1 MTPHLDP
8 TKKSTQRLSKSTWLP
23 PLFIPHPG
31 AHNHAR
37 AINSIINYQIMLL
50 NPRLSLIKAKNIGS
64 DTAHRLH
71 FSRVCLPFWKV
82 IFLKL
87 FFKYFWIY
95 LLLKNINQQK
105 ILFDHFLIKKKFNLV
120 FIKIFFFYFERK
132 TFSGSCEKFRNII
145 LFADYIKFGPQTFN
159 CYIYIYIYIFFVLNI
174 CFSISSIRI

>member
-1 MTPHLDP
+1 VHQTKFIKRYHPAFLSVWWYSWLRNDKIKWTLGDIQSIFLVMTPHLDP

-71 FSRVCLPFWKV
+71 FSRVCLLFWKG

-105 ILFDHFLIKKKFNLV
+105 ILLDHFLIKEKFNLV
-120 FIKIFFFYFERK
+120 FIKIFFFYFE
-132 TFSGSCEKFRNII
+132 
-145 LFADYIKFGPQTFN
+145 
-159 CYIYIYIYIFFVLNI
+159 
-174 CFSISSIRI
+174 